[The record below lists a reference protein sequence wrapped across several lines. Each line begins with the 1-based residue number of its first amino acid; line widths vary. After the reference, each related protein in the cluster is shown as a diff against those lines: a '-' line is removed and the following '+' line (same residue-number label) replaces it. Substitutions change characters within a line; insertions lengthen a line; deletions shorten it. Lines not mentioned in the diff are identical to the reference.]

1 MDVSS
6 KITFFGISV
15 IQCFPTTPQK
25 KVKKKNVE
33 KFLTDANCP
42 ALTFSLKDFD
52 YS

>member
-15 IQCFPTTPQK
+15 IQCFPTTK
-25 KVKKKNVE
+25 KKKNVE